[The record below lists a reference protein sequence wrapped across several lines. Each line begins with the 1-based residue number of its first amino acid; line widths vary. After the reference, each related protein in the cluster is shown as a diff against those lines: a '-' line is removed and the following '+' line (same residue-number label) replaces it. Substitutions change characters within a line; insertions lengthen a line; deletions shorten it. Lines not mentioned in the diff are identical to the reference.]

1 MYSRRSQAKRS
12 ARLQFADENMTHV
25 DLGNRLLHDLL
36 ASVVDQ
42 DVKSSVFSDVLRNQ
56 LLAVLGIHDIE
67 SEGHTLLAVL
77 LDSLLDSLGTTCQ
90 LYPAIPGN
98 VAYSSSSSGR

>member
-1 MYSRRSQAKRS
+1 MYSRRSQANLS
-12 ARLQFADENMTHV
+12 ARLQSADENRTNV
-25 DLGNRLLHDLL
+25 DLGDGLLHDLL

-42 DVKSSVFSDVLRNQ
+42 DIKSSVFSNMLRNQ
-56 LLAVLGIHDIE
+56 LLAVLGVHDIE
-67 SEGHTLLAVL
+67 SEGHTFLAVL

-90 LYPAIPGN
+90 LCSVEAPE